1 MPKVLSP
8 KLSMDY
14 LSPQSHID
22 EDKFNEILI
31 RPLEMFL
38 VGATKSQ
45 KGDRSVDPA
54 QILKQV
60 GSNPVS
66 EDF

>member
-1 MPKVLSP
+1 
-8 KLSMDY
+8 MDY

-31 RPLEMFL
+31 RPLEKFL
-38 VGATKSQ
+38 VGATKSE
-45 KGDRSVDPA
+45 KSDRSSDPA

-60 GSNPVS
+60 TFRWTS
-66 EDF
+66 FFKIAIFL